1 MTGTA
6 TSGVQMARA
15 VANIVVSSRAS
26 MIGLA
31 SVAAFEFI
39 GYFERS
45 VSTVAVGVHNLMRA
59 V

>member
-1 MTGTA
+1 
-6 TSGVQMARA
+6 
-15 VANIVVSSRAS
+15 

-39 GYFERS
+39 GYVERS
-45 VSTVAVGVHNLMRA
+45 VGTVAVGVHNLMRA